1 VNKNQAWFFS
11 CFRFYVKTPSDMS
24 ETFVPFARQWQEN
37 LGENPSYSSLKT
49 LGRFRI
55 DKE

>member
-1 VNKNQAWFFS
+1 
-11 CFRFYVKTPSDMS
+11 MS
-24 ETFVPFARQWQEN
+24 ETFVPLARQWQEN

-49 LGRFRI
+49 LRSFRL